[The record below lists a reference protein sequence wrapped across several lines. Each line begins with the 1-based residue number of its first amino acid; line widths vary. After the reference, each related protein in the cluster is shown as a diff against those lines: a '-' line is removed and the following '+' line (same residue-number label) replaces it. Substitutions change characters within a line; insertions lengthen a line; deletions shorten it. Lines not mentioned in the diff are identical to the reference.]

1 MKENESIQSK
11 SAIRKGIK
19 QYVPFFLC
27 LAISAILWF
36 TREMGKSYEEEI
48 TLNVAYENV
57 PKSLALISEVPSTLR
72 VSVEGTGWGILS
84 HYLFDDETVTLDV
97 TEIEGSNISKLST
110 KDHRIMNVLNENL
123 KVLDVYPDDISFYFE
138 KINAKKVPVKT
149 DISLSFEQ
157 QYALDGEVSITPDS
171 IYVYGSKVMT
181 DTITKVFAETVELKK
196 LKESFK
202 LSVPIRTIDNLRLSA
217 DSVCISGIV
226 EKFTEQT
233 IAVPIKLMNAPD
245 IAVDLM
251 NDKVTLTF
259 IIGISKVQAYNPSDF
274 EAIADFE
281 KMSEKGL
288 VPVEIV
294 RQPEFVH
301 IVHQEPVN
309 DAIITNYTE
318 E

>member
-1 MKENESIQSK
+1 M
-11 SAIRKGIK
+11 
-19 QYVPFFLC
+19 
-27 LAISAILWF
+27 
-36 TREMGKSYEEEI
+36 
-48 TLNVAYENV
+48 
-57 PKSLALISEVPSTLR
+57 
-72 VSVEGTGWGILS
+72 
-84 HYLFDDETVTLDV
+84 
-97 TEIEGSNISKLST
+97 
-110 KDHRIMNVLNENL
+110 
-123 KVLDVYPDDISFYFE
+123 
-138 KINAKKVPVKT
+138 
-149 DISLSFEQ
+149 
-157 QYALDGEVSITPDS
+157 
-171 IYVYGSKVMT
+171 
-181 DTITKVFAETVELKK
+181 
-196 LKESFK
+196 
-202 LSVPIRTIDNLRLSA
+202 
-217 DSVCISGIV
+217 
-226 EKFTEQT
+226 
-233 IAVPIKLMNAPD
+233 PIKLMNAPD